1 MSHLK
6 RGKSSQRTELNYSS
20 SKYTDL
26 PQGHK
31 SLLGKRRLQSTW
43 TSRIFHRQNSFL
55 GSSTEKGDKEES
67 LWQQLPLVASDI
79 LLICVPLILEDVRR
93 GISGKLCHKCPF
105 FLKNKEFAKYLG
117 VVVGELKCHQGT
129 EREVSVEKYW
139 KVCCNRGSF
148 MLQLAPSFSNLTL
161 QSHKLNW
168 GAQKVL
174 HSIE

>member
-1 MSHLK
+1 MQNE
-6 RGKSSQRTELNYSS
+6 SSEERKKQPEDRTELLQLQIHWP
-20 SKYTDL
+20 TTR
-26 PQGHK
+26 PQKPAWEEKAPEHLNRQDI
-31 SLLGKRRLQSTW
+31 SQAEQFSWL
-43 TSRIFHRQNSFL
+43 HRQ
-55 GSSTEKGDKEES
+55 ES

-105 FLKNKEFAKYLG
+105 SLKNKEFAKYLG